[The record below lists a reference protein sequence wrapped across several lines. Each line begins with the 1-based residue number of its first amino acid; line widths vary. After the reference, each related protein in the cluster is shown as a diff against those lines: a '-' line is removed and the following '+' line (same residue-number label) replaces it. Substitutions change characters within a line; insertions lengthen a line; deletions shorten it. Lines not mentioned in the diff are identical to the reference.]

1 MDRKIYYIG
10 LDFGSKE
17 GDLTNMIDINNLTHN
32 ELLSI
37 DNNIDKK
44 RLVVLNE
51 DKYLELLDKIDE
63 MYDTEKM
70 LVRKIES
77 MTTIDKIRKEE
88 IESKN
93 NEMKKLRAKINSYE
107 ELIEVASA
115 ILKDIDEM
123 VISVLNSTYEINKS
137 TNGSQFINKM
147 RSSIDDIPLASSIRV
162 TPRATSKWTELEN
175 IIKTEFEVGGVYNG
189 KNEQRDGT
197 SKS

>member
-17 GDLTNMIDINNLTHN
+17 GDLTNMIDINNLTHDD
-32 ELLSI
+32 LLSI
-37 DNNIDKK
+37 DDNIDEK
-44 RLVVLNE
+44 RLVVLDA

-70 LVRKIES
+70 LIRKIES
-77 MTTIDKIRKEE
+77 MTTIDKIRKGE

-123 VISVLNSTYEINKS
+123 VISVLNSIYEI
-137 TNGSQFINKM
+137 
-147 RSSIDDIPLASSIRV
+147 
-162 TPRATSKWTELEN
+162 
-175 IIKTEFEVGGVYNG
+175 
-189 KNEQRDGT
+189 
-197 SKS
+197 